1 MILHPR
7 SPPGPES
14 SARLGPVRVTI
25 LGFGLIGGSLARA
38 LARHRPDWP
47 VTAWSRDPAD
57 PRRALHEGVL
67 AAVAPDAERALR
79 DADLVVL
86 AASPIGNLELLDLV
100 APLLAG
106 GPATLTDVSSS
117 KGAIAARAARHP
129 GLRFVGGHPMSGR
142 ERRGYAAS
150 TAELFEGRPWVI
162 CPAAGA
168 APEDVARVRDLAT
181 ACGARPLEVDPT
193 RHDQAVAIVSHLPLL
208 ASAALVES
216 ATGDEG
222 WSLAAQLTAQG
233 WRDMSRLA
241 RGDAAL
247 GAGIVA
253 TNAAA
258 IGGALRRYRQA
269 LDEWQTLVDHAAG
282 TDTAVPAASAPAA
295 AQRSPIE
302 RRLAETATLAAESG

>member
-7 SPPGPES
+7 SRPGPES
-14 SARLGPVRVTI
+14 SARLGAVRVTI

-38 LARHRPDWP
+38 LARRRPDWP
-47 VTAWSRDPAD
+47 LTAWSRDQAD
-57 PRRALHEGVL
+57 PRRALGEGVL
-67 AAVAPDAERALR
+67 AAVAADAEGALR

-86 AASPIGNLELLDLV
+86 AASPLGNLELLDLA

-162 CPAAGA
+162 CPAPA
-168 APEDVARVRDLAT
+168 ATPEDVARVRDLAT
-181 ACGARPLEVDPT
+181 ACGARPLEVDAT
-193 RHDQAVAIVSHLPLL
+193 RHDQAVAVVSHLPLL

-216 ATGDEG
+216 AAHDEG
-222 WSLAAQLTAQG
+222 WSLAAQLAAQG

-241 RGDAAL
+241 RGDASL

-269 LDEWQTLVDHAAG
+269 LDEWQALVDEAAG
-282 TDTAVPAASAPAA
+282 TDEAAPASAPA
-295 AQRSPIE
+295 IE
-302 RRLAETATLAAESG
+302 RRLADTATLAAETA